1 MNFSESFL
9 RVTNSILTIVV
20 SIVFLIIGAYAVY
33 ALWDNNTV
41 YSAAKNVQEEMLK
54 LKPENGASF
63 EELLAINPD
72 VCAWVSLDGTSI
84 DHPILQGKTNLTY
97 INTDVYGD
105 FALAG
110 SIFLDTRSNRDFTD
124 PYSLVYGHD
133 MVQGR
138 MFGDLPLYK
147 EEEFFRENRT
157 GELIL
162 PDRSHSLKIYAVIL
176 TNSSDDMIFNPD
188 IYKGGLSGLIRYA
201 ENNALH
207 LHEEMTEDLKKR
219 ADGDLQILSLTTC
232 SSEFTDARTIVLAVI
247 NKSKKR

>member
-1 MNFSESFL
+1 MKISESFL
-9 RVTNSILTIVV
+9 KLANIILNIFV
-20 SIVFLIIGAYAVY
+20 SIVLFTIGAYAVY

-41 YSAAKNVQEEMLK
+41 YSAAKNVQQEMLN
-54 LKPENGASF
+54 LKPGQDGATF

-72 VCAWVSLDGTSI
+72 VSAWVSLDNTSI
-84 DHPILQGKTNLTY
+84 DHPILQGETNLSY

-110 SIFLDTRSNRDFTD
+110 SIFLDTRSSRDFSD

-133 MVQGR
+133 MVKGR

-162 PDRSHSLKIYAVIL
+162 PDRSYTLKIYAVIL
-176 TNSSDDMIFNPD
+176 TNSHDELIFNPSRYRD
-188 IYKGGLSGLIRYA
+188 GLSTLINYA
-201 ENNALH
+201 EDNALY
-207 LHEEMTEDLKKR
+207 LHEEMTEELKKR
-219 ADGDLQILSLTTC
+219 ADKDLQVLSLTTC
-232 SSEFTDARTIVLAVI
+232 SAEFSNARTIILAI
-247 NKSKKR
+247 ME

>member
-1 MNFSESFL
+1 MKFSESFL
-9 RVTNSILTIVV
+9 RLANSILTIIV
-20 SIVFLIIGAYAVY
+20 SIVFLTIGAYATY

-41 YSAAKNVQEEMLK
+41 YSAAKNVQAEMLE
-54 LKPENGASF
+54 LKPGINEDGGASF

-72 VCAWVSLDGTSI
+72 VYAWVSLDGTSI
-84 DHPILQGKTNLTY
+84 DQPILQGKTNLSY

-110 SIFLDTRSNRDFTD
+110 SIFLDTRSNRSFTD
-124 PYSLVYGHD
+124 SYSLLYGHD

-147 EEEFFRENRT
+147 EEDFFRKNRT

-176 TNSSDDMIFNPD
+176 TNSNDDMIFNPD
-188 IYKGGLSGLIRYA
+188 RYKDGLSGLIKYA
-201 ENNALH
+201 ENNALY
-207 LHEEMTEDLKKR
+207 LHEEMTEDLKQR
-219 ADGDLQILSLTTC
+219 ADEDLQILSLTTC
-232 SSEFTDARTIVLAVI
+232 SSEFTDARTIVLADME
-247 NKSKKR
+247 

>member
-1 MNFSESFL
+1 MKFSESFL
-9 RVTNSILTIVV
+9 RVANGFLTVIV
-20 SIVFLIIGAYAVY
+20 SIVFLTLGAYAVY

-41 YSAAKNVQEEMLK
+41 YSAARNVQEEMLK
-54 LKPENGASF
+54 LKPEDGASF

-84 DHPILQGKTNLTY
+84 DYPILQGETNLTY
-97 INTDVYGD
+97 INTDVYGE

-110 SIFLDTRSNRDFTD
+110 SIFLDTRSNRDFSD

-138 MFGDLPLYK
+138 MFGDLPFYK

-162 PDRSHSLKIYAVIL
+162 PDRSHSLSIYAVIL
-176 TNSSDDMIFNPD
+176 TNSTDEMIFNPD
-188 IYKGGLSGLIRYA
+188 RYNGGLSELIRYA

-207 LHEEMTEDLKKR
+207 LHEEMTEELRER

-232 SSEFTDARTIVLAVI
+232 SSEFTDARTIVLAVME
-247 NKSKKR
+247 

>member
-1 MNFSESFL
+1 MKFSESFL
-9 RVTNSILTIVV
+9 RVSNSILSAVV
-20 SIVFLIIGAYAVY
+20 SIVFLTIGAYAIY

-41 YSAAKNVQEEMLK
+41 YSAAKNVQEEMLE
-54 LKPENGASF
+54 LKPGVDGATF

-84 DHPILQGKTNLTY
+84 DHPVLQGETNLTY

-110 SIFLDTRSNRDFTD
+110 SIFLDTRSSRDFTD

-147 EEEFFRENRT
+147 EEDFFKKNRT

-176 TNSSDDMIFNPD
+176 TNSSDKMIFNPD
-188 IYKGGLSGLIRYA
+188 LYKGGLSGLIKYA
-201 ENNALH
+201 EDNALH
-207 LHEEMTEDLKKR
+207 LHEEMTADLKQR
-219 ADGDLQILSLTTC
+219 AEGDLQILSLTTC

-247 NKSKKR
+247 E